1 MTFLQHDII
10 QNLKGFQYF
19 YPVKIKDNLLPVFLY
34 SSVLAALGILVL
46 LADKGSVELDI
57 NSNFNKSLGQFFRY
71 TTHLGDG
78 VAYALLIAIFL
89 LTKYYNA
96 LLLFFVS
103 IVQTILAQGFKKII
117 FPDSPRPSV
126 WFENQEGVVL
136 QFAEGVK
143 IHSAHSFPSGHTAT
157 AFAIAIMLT
166 YFFKKPVYVYLF
178 FLLAVIAG
186 FSRVYLMQHF
196 FEDVLAGAVVGIFS
210 ALLIIFLVNKFLPDW
225 KNRKGLQGG
234 LIRRGEG
241 SI

>member
-1 MTFLQHDII
+1 MD
-10 QNLKGFQYF
+10 LK
-19 YPVKIKDNLLPVFLY
+19 KNLPVILLY
-34 SSVLAALGILVL
+34 GGVLLILSILILVTEKGVTE
-46 LADKGSVELDI
+46 LAI
-57 NSNFNKSLGQFFRY
+57 NSGFNKSLGQFFRY
-71 TTHLGDG
+71 ATHFGDG
-78 VAYALLIAIFL
+78 VVYALLIAIFL

-166 YFFKKPVYVYLF
+166 YFFRKPVYAYLF

-210 ALLIIFLVNKFLPDW
+210 ALVVIFLVRKFLPEW
-225 KNRKGLQGG
+225 ESRKGLQGG
-234 LIRRGEG
+234 LIRRV
-241 SI
+241 